1 MLKIRADDFPPFDLL
16 PPSSHP
22 TGLTPAAA
30 IATVGAQFR
39 SRRRELLAARRRRS
53 SCPHALLFC
62 DCVPPS

>member
-1 MLKIRADDFPPFDLL
+1 MLEIRADDFPLFDLL
-16 PPSSHP
+16 PPSSNS
-22 TGLTPAAA
+22 TSLTPAAA

-39 SRRRELLAARRRRS
+39 NRRREVLAARRRRS